1 MKISMQKLTWTSVG
15 CIFAL
20 LAGAPALADDTELLL
35 INPDPTTD
43 PTPNVMFILDTSGSM
58 DDDLSTTA
66 PYDSATTYA
75 GDCDTT
81 AVYWTDVDVT
91 PVCDAANEDFVSKS
105 VFQCQYALD
114 QMTGIGSYTN
124 TMVQYRDGGK
134 DGTGTGPARWQ
145 YLAPGY
151 HDAPVECQADSGIH
165 GDGRAGYL
173 WAANG
178 TDLADPWTNDANG
191 ELSWGSAPRNISYTF
206 YDGNYLNWKN
216 NPTTV
221 TLSKME
227 ILKSVTKQVLSSVH
241 NLNVGIMRF
250 NPNVSSGMTTSSNGG
265 SVIQGLTDLDTNRSM
280 ILNTIDS
287 LPADG
292 FTPLSETM
300 FENALYWHSL
310 GTHYGTSALTDSGA
324 LQGGGTV
331 PGTYETHEWDACA
344 KNFNILITDGLP
356 TQDTDTPG
364 LLGDLPGMATSCDAA
379 AGLTQDNDGQCLDD
393 VAGYLANTD
402 VDPNTDGD
410 QLIITHTI
418 GYNINLPILEETAA
432 DGGGDYFQANDVES
446 LTETLLDIIAN
457 INDRSLSFS
466 APAVSVNTFNRTQ
479 NLNDMYITMFGAKS
493 KIHWPGNLKKYRIVD
508 GVITDSTGAAAVD
521 PGTGFF
527 ADTALSYWTAGSPD
541 GNDVTSG
548 GAANKLPLPA
558 SRKLYTNN
566 TSGVL
571 TAATNEVSTANLT
584 ALDPLD
590 FGLTGATGE
599 PTLTDLINWARGDD
613 TVRNEDNNVAT
624 TVRYAMGDPLH
635 SQPAAVVYGGTAA
648 SPDVVVY
655 VATNDGYLHAINGST
670 GIELWS
676 FIPKQL
682 LSNLERLYFNSDSR
696 YKQYGIDG
704 SVVPVIKDVNQDGTI
719 DSADG
724 DFVQLIFGMR
734 RGGNTLFSLDVTDR
748 NAPVL
753 LWSDTFPD
761 FGETWSTPVVA
772 KIDIGGSVVQN
783 SDKAVVV
790 IGGGYDTVHDTTAYS
805 STPDGVGANIW
816 FLDLKTGAELWHAGR
831 DAAADLQLSGMTRA
845 IPNEVRVVDLSGD
858 GYADRMYATDLGGQ
872 ILRFDIYNQQAPSS
886 LVTGGVIAQLGAEGL
901 NSPTAADTRRF
912 YNAPD
917 VALITDNR
925 QQRRYISVNVGSGYR
940 AHPFDLS
947 AADRFYSLR
956 DPDVFNQL
964 DQNAYDNY
972 DIATD
977 GDLVEVSGQTQVVV
991 TSSDR
996 GWKFTLPANEKILA
1010 DSLTFNDEV
1019 FFVAFTPDTNSAATC
1034 SAGQGTNFLYR
1045 MSAINGDPIVP
1056 NISSVNPIDS
1066 DDERR
1071 TTLQQGGIA
1080 PSPTILFPA
1089 PNPDC
1094 TGDDCG
1100 QPPLGCVGVE
1110 CFDPGFDNVPVRT
1123 LWTQDG
1129 IQ

>member
-15 CIFAL
+15 CVFAL
-20 LAGAPALADDTELLL
+20 LAAAPAMADDTELML
-35 INPDPTTD
+35 INPDPTSD

-58 DDDLSTTA
+58 DDELSTTA
-66 PYDSATTYA
+66 PYDGSTTYA
-75 GDCDTT
+75 GDCDSGV
-81 AVYWTDVDVT
+81 VYWTDVDVT
-91 PVCDAANEDFVSKS
+91 PTCDVSNENWVNKTAFY
-105 VFQCQYALD
+105 CQYAID
-114 QMTGIGSYTN
+114 QMSGIGSYTN

-134 DGTGTGPARWQ
+134 DGGGTGPARWQ

-165 GDGRAGYL
+165 GDGRATYL

-178 TDLADPWTNDANG
+178 TDLADPWTNVATN

-216 NPTTV
+216 NPSTV
-221 TLSKME
+221 MLSKME
-227 ILKSVTKQVLSSVH
+227 ILKSVTKQVLSSIH
-241 NLNVGIMRF
+241 NMNVGVMRF
-250 NPNVSSGMTTSSNGG
+250 NPNVSSGSGTSANGG
-265 SVIQGLTDLDTNRSM
+265 SVIQALTDLDTNRTM
-280 ILNTIDS
+280 IINTIQG

-300 FENALYWHSL
+300 YENALYWHSL
-310 GTHYGTSALTDSGA
+310 GTHYARSDLTDTAA
-324 LQGGGTV
+324 LRGGTTI
-331 PGTYETHEWDACA
+331 PGNYEYHEWDSCA

-364 LLGDLPGMATSCDAA
+364 LLGNLPGMAASCDGT
-379 AGLTQDNDGQCLDD
+379 AGDGQCLDD
-393 VAGYLANTD
+393 VAGYLYNTD

-410 QLIITHTI
+410 QVVITHTI
-418 GYNINLPILEETAA
+418 GYNINLPILEETAT

-446 LTETLLDIIAN
+446 LTQTLLDIIAN

-479 NLNDMYITMFGAKS
+479 NLNDLYITMFGAKT
-493 KIHWPGNLKKYRIVD
+493 KVHWPGNLKKYRIVN
-508 GVITDSTGAAAVD
+508 GTITDSTGADAVD
-521 PGTGFF
+521 PATGFF
-527 ADTALSYWTAGSPD
+527 ADTSQSYWSSPAD
-541 GNDVTSG
+541 GNDVMAG
-548 GAANKLPLPA
+548 GAANELPLPA

-566 TSGVL
+566 TSGNL
-571 TAATNEVSTANLT
+571 TAATNAISTANLGSLV
-584 ALDPLD
+584 AAD

-599 PTLTDLINWARGDD
+599 PSLTDLINWARGDD

-670 GIELWS
+670 GVELWS

-682 LSNLERLYFNSDSR
+682 LSSLVRLYFNADSR

-704 SVVPVIKDVNQDGTI
+704 SVVPVIKDVNGNGTI
-719 DSADG
+719 EPADG

-734 RGGNTLFSLDVTDR
+734 RGGNTLFSLDVTNR

-753 LWSDTFPD
+753 LWEASLPD

-772 KIDIGGSVVQN
+772 KIKIDPTSVTQN
-783 SDKAVVV
+783 SDNAVVV
-790 IGGGYDTVHDTTAYS
+790 VGGGYDTVHDTTTFPTAA
-805 STPDGVGANIW
+805 DGVGSSVY

-831 DAAADLQLSGMTRA
+831 DAGADLQLASMTRS
-845 IPNEVRVVDLSGD
+845 IPNEVRVIDLSGD
-858 GYADRMYATDLGGQ
+858 GYADRMYATDMGGQ
-872 ILRFDIYNQQAPSS
+872 ILRFDIYNGKTPAN

-901 NSPTAADTRRF
+901 ASPSAADTRRF

-925 QQRRYISVNVGSGYR
+925 QQRKFLAVNVGSGYR

-947 AADRFYSLR
+947 ATDRFFSLR
-956 DPDVFNQL
+956 DGDVFNQL
-964 DQNAYDNY
+964 DQAAYDNY

-977 GDLVEVSGQTQVVV
+977 GDLVEVGGTTQTVV

-996 GWKFTLPANEKILA
+996 GWKFTLPANQKVLA
-1010 DSLTFNDEV
+1010 DSLTFNDQV
-1019 FFVAFTPDTNSAATC
+1019 FFVTFSPDSNAAATC
-1034 SAGQGTNFLYR
+1034 AAGQGTNYLYR
-1045 MSAINGDPIVP
+1045 VSVLNGDPIVP
-1056 NISSVNPIDS
+1056 NLSSLNDA
-1066 DDERR
+1066 DADNARR
-1071 TTLQQGGIA
+1071 STLQQGGIA
-1080 PSPTILFPA
+1080 PAPSILFPS
-1089 PNPDC
+1089 PDASC
-1094 TGDDCG
+1094 TGEDCN
-1100 QPPLGCVGVE
+1100 QPPLGCIGVE
-1110 CFDPGFDNVPVRT
+1110 CFDPGFKNVPVRT

>member
-1 MKISMQKLTWTSVG
+1 
-15 CIFAL
+15 
-20 LAGAPALADDTELLL
+20 
-35 INPDPTTD
+35 
-43 PTPNVMFILDTSGSM
+43 M
-58 DDDLSTTA
+58 DGQHTA
-66 PYDSATTYA
+66 H
-75 GDCDTT
+75 C
-81 AVYWTDVDVT
+81 
-91 PVCDAANEDFVSKS
+91 
-105 VFQCQYALD
+105 
-114 QMTGIGSYTN
+114 
-124 TMVQYRDGGK
+124 
-134 DGTGTGPARWQ
+134 
-145 YLAPGY
+145 
-151 HDAPVECQADSGIH
+151 
-165 GDGRAGYL
+165 
-173 WAANG
+173 
-178 TDLADPWTNDANG
+178 
-191 ELSWGSAPRNISYTF
+191 
-206 YDGNYLNWKN
+206 
-216 NPTTV
+216 
-221 TLSKME
+221 
-227 ILKSVTKQVLSSVH
+227 
-241 NLNVGIMRF
+241 
-250 NPNVSSGMTTSSNGG
+250 
-265 SVIQGLTDLDTNRSM
+265 
-280 ILNTIDS
+280 
-287 LPADG
+287 
-292 FTPLSETM
+292 
-300 FENALYWHSL
+300 
-310 GTHYGTSALTDSGA
+310 
-324 LQGGGTV
+324 
-331 PGTYETHEWDACA
+331 
-344 KNFNILITDGLP
+344 
-356 TQDTDTPG
+356 
-364 LLGDLPGMATSCDAA
+364 DLPGMATSCDAA

-410 QLIITHTI
+410 QLVITHTI

-493 KIHWPGNLKKYRIVD
+493 KVHWPGNLKKYRIVD
-508 GVITDSTGAAAVD
+508 GVITDSTGTAAVD
-521 PGTGFF
+521 PSTGFF

-541 GNDVTSG
+541 GNDVQVG
-548 GAANKLPLPA
+548 GAANKLPLPTN
-558 SRKLYTNN
+558 RKLYTNY

-571 TAATNEVSTANLT
+571 TAATNELSTANLT
-584 ALDPLD
+584 ALNPLD

-613 TVRNEDNNVAT
+613 TVRNEDNNIAT

-655 VATNDGYLHAINGST
+655 VATNDGYLHAINGTT
-670 GIELWS
+670 GVELWS

-682 LSNLERLYFNSDSR
+682 LSNLERLYFNPDSR

-719 DSADG
+719 DPADG

-753 LWSDTFPD
+753 LWSDTFPE

-772 KIDIGGSVVQN
+772 KIAIGGSVVQN

-831 DAAADLQLSGMTRA
+831 DAAADLQLSSMTRA
-845 IPNEVRVVDLSGD
+845 IPNEMRVVDLSGD

-872 ILRFDIYNQQAPSS
+872 ILRFDIYNQQAPST

-925 QQRRYISVNVGSGYR
+925 QQRRYISINVGSGYR

-964 DQNAYDNY
+964 DQAAYDNY

-996 GWKFTLPANEKILA
+996 GWKFTLPANEKVLA

-1019 FFVAFTPDTNSAATC
+1019 FFVAFTPDTNAAATC